1 MKTLAPALQWQHFL
15 LLLYYCMLLWT
26 ATTTT
31 SSSCV
36 AMAFSSSA
44 GLFSREVLQGV
55 GRRRPCYPL
64 PTVCLSSSARDFLRR
79 QTALFT
85 SISNDHEDSSVVP
98 STTAAADQSKVD
110 RSTSLSSLR
119 RRTVLDD
126 KLNVLG
132 IDATS
137 LHRAVQSTLS
147 NPTEGYDGTFGR
159 SAIKTYRSFLY
170 PKQLDVV
177 MDDAQL
183 IAMAGRTA
191 QQIDFLLKR
200 HASHQQ
206 EWVRHHDASDPQGQ
220 APDEERRTTV
230 FPMMILLDNLRSAFN
245 VGSIFRTA
253 DATGCE
259 AVLTTGITPHPGGS
273 GSEKVAKAALGAQ
286 GVVPSRHFDT
296 TAAAIEWLRETHPNY
311 QILGLE
317 TTARSR
323 SYTDKTY
330 PRDGVVICLGNE
342 VTGLDTNVMP
352 LLDDLLEIPM
362 FGTKNSLNVASCA
375 PIVLYEIVRQWDN
388 NK

>member
-1 MKTLAPALQWQHFL
+1 
-15 LLLYYCMLLWT
+15 
-26 ATTTT
+26 
-31 SSSCV
+31 
-36 AMAFSSSA
+36 MAFSPSA
-44 GLFSREVLQGV
+44 WLFSREVRKGV
-55 GRRRPCYPL
+55 GRRRPCHRL
-64 PTVCLSSSARDFLRR
+64 PTMCIASSA
-79 QTALFT
+79 QTFSCCQIALFT
-85 SISNDHEDSSVVP
+85 SISNDHDDDSSSVIP
-98 STTAAADQSKVD
+98 AIATAATDNQSKD
-110 RSTSLSSLR
+110 DPSSSSLASVR
-119 RRTVLDD
+119 RRTLLDD
-126 KLNVLG
+126 KLHALG

-137 LHRAVQSTLS
+137 LHKAVQSTLS
-147 NPTEGYDGTFGR
+147 NPTAGYDGTFGR

-170 PKQLDVV
+170 PKQQQENVV
-177 MDDAQL
+177 GILDDAQL
-183 IAMAGRTA
+183 TAMAGRTA

-206 EWVRHHDASDPQGQ
+206 EWVRHHDASDSQQGQ
-220 APDEERRTTV
+220 AAPDQEQRTKV

-259 AVLTTGITPHPGGS
+259 AILTTGITPHPGGS
-273 GSEKVAKAALGAQ
+273 GAEKVAKAALGAQ

-296 TAAAIEWLRETHPNY
+296 TAAAIEWIRETYPNY

-323 SYTDKTY
+323 CYTHMTY

-352 LLDDLLEIPM
+352 LIDDLLEIPM

-375 PIVLYEIVRQWDN
+375 PIVLYEIVRQWDTN
-388 NK
+388 NE